1 MAKFKPADVITPSRD
16 YVDGTG
22 RKRLTQGNPY
32 VLKGNG
38 PANGVYPEGSLILE
52 ADDIGVS
59 SYWPLENTRYGDAM
73 QWSLYKPAPF
83 TLLDDEGRKALKKGD
98 RVLVEAEI
106 FRAELDEDGDI
117 CTLQDFAED
126 GPHQAYVKPE
136 SIFALLPPVKKPA
149 AVGDFVSIATRPGSK
164 GKVLAFTSAG
174 VPVVEFA
181 DGDGLTART
190 FDASVL
196 EVIS

>member
-83 TLLDDEGRKALKKGD
+83 TLLDDEGRKALKAGD
-98 RVLVEAEI
+98 RVLVEATVIEPK
-106 FRAELDEDGDI
+106 LDEDGEMR
-117 CTLQDFAED
+117 LQTSETTS
-126 GPHQAYVKPE
+126 AYVVPARV
-136 SIFALLPPVKKPA
+136 FALLPPTKKPA